1 MLLELLLAEPELL
14 LTELEE
20 REVEEERLTLEDVP
34 EEVVVLILVRAE
46 PELLTLL
53 LTVVCDRL
61 DDEDDDDD
69 DDDVVA
75 GLVDLLPLTLEE
87 LLPLFSVVPE
97 LEPLEPETELE
108 LLESE
113 AVLEPET
120 EREAARDVLPEALLV
135 TDAASTASLISR
147 AFTTLWA
154 GSPETLRAGV
164 LALRSTNE
172 RSGCFTP

>member
-61 DDEDDDDD
+61 DDEDD